1 MKKINLVKLKNFP
14 IYKQLLLEEALLR
27 TDENNWCIINEG
39 TPPAIVMGIAGQKEN
54 LIKEDLL
61 KRNPIPVIKRFSGGG
76 CVIVNED
83 SIFITFI
90 FSKKTHNID
99 LFPEKIHAH
108 MEDFYNECFCNIA
121 LRENDY
127 VIGQKKCGGNAQYI
141 KKDRWLHHTSFLW
154 DYKKEEMDLLFL
166 PSKQPKYRNNRNH
179 GDFLCKL
186 KNHFSSKEEFQTIIE
201 KNLSKHFHV
210 VTVQQDT
217 LLKKQYPSHRQ
228 RTKIL

>member
-54 LIKEDLL
+54 LINKDLL

-83 SIFITFI
+83 SLFITFI
-90 FSKKTHNID
+90 FSKKTHNIE

-108 MEDFYNECFCNIA
+108 MENFYKECFQNIS
-121 LRENDY
+121 LKENDY
-127 VIGQKKCGGNAQYI
+127 VIDQKKCGGNAQYI

-154 DYKKEEMDLLFL
+154 DYKKEDMDLLLL
-166 PSKQPKYRNNRNH
+166 PSKQPKYRENRQHNE
-179 GDFLCKL
+179 FLCKL
-186 KNHFSSKEEFQTIIE
+186 KNHFSSKEEFQTKIE
-201 KNLSKHFHV
+201 KNLSKHFNV
-210 VTVQQDT
+210 EIVQQET
-217 LLKKQYPSHRQ
+217 ILEKQYPVHRQ
-228 RTKIL
+228 RTKII